1 MKIIW
6 ASHLELTCFPSNQ
19 SLLNLRISWIRA
31 GPIHTHNTT
40 HNKGNHCQLHCNR
53 FLSSDQKIVGNSL
66 QPIGIIITGNLFI
79 KAPRW
84 EAQYMLLVSVARSRS
99 KEFPSILWYGH
110 HLEGSW
116 RNNLPE
122 LEFALWGGTIYTID
136 YDVVDRQPIKTFG
149 SVLEKMKYG

>member
-19 SLLNLRISWIRA
+19 SLLNLRIGWIRA
-31 GPIHTHNTT
+31 GPIHTHDTT

-79 KAPRW
+79 KLHVEKHNICYW
-84 EAQYMLLVSVARSRS
+84 SVWLDHEA
-99 KEFPSILWYGH
+99 KNFPVFSDMVIIWKAH
-110 HLEGSW
+110 D
-116 RNNLPE
+116 
-122 LEFALWGGTIYTID
+122 GTISQNWNLLYEAVPST
-136 YDVVDRQPIKTFG
+136 Q
-149 SVLEKMKYG
+149 